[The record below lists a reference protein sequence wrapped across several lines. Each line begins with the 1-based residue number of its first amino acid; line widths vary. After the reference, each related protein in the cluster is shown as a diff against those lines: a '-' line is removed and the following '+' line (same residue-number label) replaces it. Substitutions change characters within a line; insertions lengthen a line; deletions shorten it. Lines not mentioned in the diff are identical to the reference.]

1 MKTRPVVANTPLQI
15 SRPGF
20 AVFSILLVIAFV
32 FATFGD
38 TGSALAAND
47 YAYVYKV
54 KNKSFEKDSDFNGIP
69 NAWFTINF
77 IPGMKRVCNQAFS
90 GQCSFKMV
98 GDGNPHYLYQEPAAS
113 FGSAGYT
120 ETLAGY
126 VRGNSVVGAS
136 WLALRF
142 AQTDG
147 GFQYEYITLPTGTY
161 GWTFVSDTFTADEP
175 FNVLRIYLFMNS
187 TSGKIWFDKI
197 TLVENL

>member
-77 IPGMKRVCNQAFS
+77 IPGMKRS
-90 GQCSFKMV
+90 GRIVMSMLLRRHAMILIKHPTQRQRSSIGLC
-98 GDGNPHYLYQEPAAS
+98 AAM
-113 FGSAGYT
+113 
-120 ETLAGY
+120 LC
-126 VRGNSVVGAS
+126 
-136 WLALRF
+136 WL
-142 AQTDG
+142 
-147 GFQYEYITLPTGTY
+147 
-161 GWTFVSDTFTADEP
+161 
-175 FNVLRIYLFMNS
+175 
-187 TSGKIWFDKI
+187 
-197 TLVENL
+197 